1 LLLNVDLEKMFALL
15 RVPWAKTCVE
25 IVGIAAGKMTSI
37 SMELGREV
45 SIDEVTEALKNGVSW
60 ALNVNLVE
68 VNMTPY
74 EQELSDKLEKEKYVR
89 DEWNFLGKTGLA

>member
-1 LLLNVDLEKMFALL
+1 M
-15 RVPWAKTCVE
+15 E

-45 SIDEVTEALKNGVSW
+45 SVGEVTEALKEGISQ
-60 ALNVNLVE
+60 ALNVNLAE
-68 VNMTPY
+68 AKMTPY

-89 DEWNFLGKTGLA
+89 DEWNFLGKTALA